1 MNKSITTLKAA
12 TLRNQAKTNENIKD
26 RMNENKKLIKQLD
39 RTREEKRSLE
49 KKYKDTELEI
59 QTLKLKKNKQIN
71 N

>member
-49 KKYKDTELEI
+49 KTYKETELEI